1 MSAEPVN
8 PLLAF
13 LRRRWPLLGL
23 AGVLSA
29 SAAVALAPRWSST
42 TYACNAVL
50 YYTRTALGAP
60 HYQQPEV
67 QSIGALARSR
77 PVVEATAA
85 DFGGPA
91 LAKPIADSVTVEIP
105 PGSQAVQL
113 TMRGGDPEQTRLRLD
128 RLARAVVE
136 QAAAIRRRTIE
147 AVLENQRQRLA
158 EARDALRAAQADLAE
173 FHAMH
178 GVLTTVA
185 ADLERL
191 RDDVATIEL
200 SVGTER
206 TAATDPEDDLRRRR
220 TTIQERLAYERDA
233 AARATELELKREEH
247 RRAQRLHEKRYLS
260 DAEFQRIAL
269 QLRSLETQHEQERTR
284 WQGRLAEIDA
294 ALQAGDDE
302 PARGRTDDRE
312 ADSIL
317 RRNAFLAERR
327 AEIERLNALRADA
340 LRLEQAVATAQAE
353 VTRLVG
359 LTNSYEELRSP
370 NFREL
375 TIVQPAA
382 PTLYPA
388 TSTKKKVFA
397 GLFAGLCTAL
407 MLPIAAWDG
416 WSLLRR
422 RRNSN
427 SLAGLPVLAS
437 VEPRDGVA
445 PIERSEAVRTAAL
458 RIQQSAPDAATV
470 VLVQPLDDGA
480 AAAAADIAVCLT
492 KRGEKTVVVE
502 LSPDHGEVLA
512 AHFAAADDDASPAS
526 VLADWVGPAHVA
538 APVPAGSVASSSA
551 SGPAAVLA
559 VAPLGLTE
567 WIGDVDL
574 TLDDVVRRGRMF
586 DWISPGPAPAAAEA
600 CAHPRLSDLIDR
612 LRRSHT
618 VVLLVGPKISASVDV
633 ELSAARADSVL
644 FTATAGREVSAV
656 AESTLAELRRRRVPT
671 LGLLVL
677 EA

>member
-8 PLLAF
+8 PLIAF
-13 LRRRWPLLGL
+13 LRRRWALLAS

-29 SAAVALAPRWSST
+29 AAAVILAPRWSST
-42 TYACNAVL
+42 TYAYNAVL
-50 YYTRTALGAP
+50 YYTRSALGAP

-105 PGSQAVQL
+105 PGAQAVQL

-136 QAAAIRRRTIE
+136 QAAAIRRRTIDG
-147 AVLENQRQRLA
+147 VLENQRQRLA
-158 EARDALRAAQADLAE
+158 EARDALRTSQADLAQ
-173 FHAMH
+173 FHAAH
-178 GVLTTVA
+178 GVLTSVA

-191 RDDVATIEL
+191 RDDVATVEL

-206 TAATDPEDDLRRRR
+206 TATTDPEDDLRRRR

-269 QLRSLETQHEQERTR
+269 QLRLLETQHEQERTR
-284 WQGRLAEIDA
+284 WQARLAEIDA
-294 ALQAGDDE
+294 ALQAGEDD
-302 PARGRTDDRE
+302 PARRRNDDRE
-312 ADSIL
+312 ADSTL
-317 RRNAFLAERR
+317 RRNVFLAERR

-340 LRLEQAVATAQAE
+340 LRMEQAVATAQAE

-382 PTLYPA
+382 PTLDPA

-416 WSLLRR
+416 WSLFRR

-437 VEPRDGVA
+437 VEPRDGAVA
-445 PIERSEAVRTAAL
+445 TERSEAVRIAAL

-480 AAAAADIAVCLT
+480 AAAADIAVCLT

-502 LSPDHGEVLA
+502 LSSDHGEAIA
-512 AHFAAADDDASPAS
+512 AQFAAADDDASPAS

-538 APVPAGSVASSSA
+538 QPTSSSPNSPSSAA
-551 SGPAAVLA
+551 SQTAVLA

-586 DWISPGPAPAAAEA
+586 DWISPGPASAATEA

-618 VVLLVGPKISASVDV
+618 VVLLVGPKISSSVDV

-644 FTATAGREVSAV
+644 FTAAAGREVSAV
-656 AESTLAELRRRRVPT
+656 AEATLAELRRRRIPT

-677 EA
+677 DA